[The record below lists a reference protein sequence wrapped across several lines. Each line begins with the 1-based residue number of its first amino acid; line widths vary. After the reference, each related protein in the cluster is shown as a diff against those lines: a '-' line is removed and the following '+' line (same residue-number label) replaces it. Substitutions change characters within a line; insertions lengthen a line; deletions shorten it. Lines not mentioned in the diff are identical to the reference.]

1 MNYGQYQSF
10 FPISSEL
17 KLLNDSESYLFDS
30 RVTHSGSTSTYK
42 NNEVFIKALRDYIVS
57 HNYYSFYFT
66 GVDAGAS
73 SARFGYYWGT
83 KTLYFYDFPSVTNY
97 YAIDKSG
104 NFVPISISL
113 LSSNYYTC
121 FTDTI
126 NIFYYSV
133 DESTDPGGSDD
144 DPSKPGFFDGLLSSV
159 KSLVNV
165 ICGFV
170 GGVVQSLLSGITG
183 IISTLIDAF
192 KAVLSL
198 GGHFGDFLAAALG
211 FVPREI
217 IDLLIAGIA
226 VSIALAIIKF
236 IRG

>member
-1 MNYGQYQSF
+1 MCDNDTWVDLSEYSFAGQVVNEDDFAEFIDKKEDPAAGTDANPEAEATSFTVHYYKEGTTDKVRRDTVYQNLAVGAAFTASA
-10 FPISSEL
+10 PTVKGYKSL
-17 KLLNDSESYLFDS
+17 
-30 RVTHSGSTSTYK
+30 STSAEITITADG
-42 NNEVFIKALRDYIVS
+42 EHVF
-57 HNYYSFYFT
+57 YYAA
-66 GVDAGAS
+66 DAG
-73 SARFGYYWGT
+73 
-83 KTLYFYDFPSVTNY
+83 
-97 YAIDKSG
+97 SG
-104 NFVPISISL
+104 
-113 LSSNYYTC
+113 
-121 FTDTI
+121 
-126 NIFYYSV
+126 
-133 DESTDPGGSDD
+133 GGSGGAD

-170 GGVVQSLLSGITG
+170 GGVVQSVLSGITG
-183 IISTLIDAF
+183 IISTLIEAF

-226 VSIALAIIKF
+226 VSIALAIVKF

>member
-1 MNYGQYQSF
+1 MR
-10 FPISSEL
+10 I
-17 KLLNDSESYLFDS
+17 
-30 RVTHSGSTSTYK
+30 
-42 NNEVFIKALRDYIVS
+42 FIK
-57 HNYYSFYFT
+57 
-66 GVDAGAS
+66 
-73 SARFGYYWGT
+73 
-83 KTLYFYDFPSVTNY
+83 P
-97 YAIDKSG
+97 
-104 NFVPISISL
+104 
-113 LSSNYYTC
+113 
-121 FTDTI
+121 
-126 NIFYYSV
+126 IFYYSV

-170 GGVVQSLLSGITG
+170 GGVVQSVLSGITG